1 MYTMSRSDS
10 SDLREKKNCMRC
22 MIGDKYWHYR
32 DGNAGRGRV
41 MKKKIVKYIC
51 IALGVCI
58 IVYHI
63 FWIYN
68 YLLFTKYVDGLD
80 ELVKFQSYSVLEDD
94 FIYHVKFPYYL
105 YFTGN
110 LAVSTKDSEYT
121 LIIWPSR
128 FRDTRYGVRIPFENN
143 GFTEIMLN
151 QELKSEYAEDQIY
164 IDENKEQIE
173 ELFYRASER
182 WIIE

>member
-1 MYTMSRSDS
+1 
-10 SDLREKKNCMRC
+10 
-22 MIGDKYWHYR
+22 
-32 DGNAGRGRV
+32 
-41 MKKKIVKYIC
+41 MKKKIVKYIW
-51 IALGVCI
+51 IALGICI

-68 YLLFTKYVDGLD
+68 YLLFTKYVDGLN
-80 ELVKFQSYSVLEDD
+80 ELKKFQSYSVLEND

-143 GFTEIMLN
+143 GFTCIMLN
-151 QELKSEYAEDQIY
+151 QEMKAEDANDQIY
-164 IDENKEQIE
+164 IDESKKQIE
-173 ELFYRASER
+173 ELFYKAFER
-182 WIIE
+182 WTIK